1 MVIIKGSVRKNM
13 LGHYLIPS
21 VVTWGSLLYGRKP
34 TIVSF
39 DTSFV
44 KLLYVVV
51 IRELEYLLGDWSIY

>member
-1 MVIIKGSVRKNM
+1 M